1 VPNWLIVI
9 LVLIAVVP
17 GVVIVLAGV
26 FAMFVMPADAN
37 ARPTEETLPQAATEA
52 DASRE

>member
-1 VPNWLIVI
+1 

-17 GVVIVLAGV
+17 GAVIVFAGV

-37 ARPTEETLPQAATEA
+37 GPKDDRELAPAAESGA
-52 DASRE
+52 IQD

>member
-1 VPNWLIVI
+1 VPNWLVVV

-37 ARPTEETLPQAATEA
+37 GREGERELAPAAES
-52 DASRE
+52 DAIQD

>member
-1 VPNWLIVI
+1 MPTWLIVM

-26 FAMFVMPADAN
+26 FAMFVMPADAD
-37 ARPTEETLPQAATEA
+37 ARREEVSDHPAA
-52 DASRE
+52 DADVAPE

>member
-1 VPNWLIVI
+1 MPNWLVVV

-17 GVVIVLAGV
+17 GVVIILAGV

-37 ARPTEETLPQAATEA
+37 GRTDEGEFEPAAES
-52 DASRE
+52 DAIQD